1 MNKSLKFLAIG
12 LALAVLL
19 VSQVGVDRS
28 AEAAP
33 VSLADGKVAFT
44 NVDGE
49 DQDYFKPGDK
59 VNFYINDNDLA
70 QPTVNQKTTVMW
82 YLDSGS
88 DVTQGQNINLANGEL
103 NNVGVGSGVVFSTST
118 NSTPHMRYA
127 PHGMISS
134 DTPLVR
140 ASVQVTVANDG
151 GDENGDRLVTG
162 VDPVTGIIRIFG
174 DVQGQDAQDT
184 DVATTSITVVFE
196 YDLPDMFDRNSGE
209 GAGAPSTENRAKVT
223 SASDS
228 VGAWIKITEVAD
240 EGDPNPH
247 PTSNIYHGSV
257 TLSDDAAATASND
270 GEIYVRDGEAITVTF
285 YDSGDEE
292 VGSDTAIVDAE
303 DPLISGLSPGKGAV
317 INDSSPAVSF
327 TVTDDG
333 AGFNTR
339 SPEAHVELTVMKFS
353 TAEVDGEMVDTVTQT
368 CVIDDD
374 DLTAT
379 SLSRTEVEMLFRNQG
394 SWVSGVECVGGTTLQ
409 VDATADGANNHGR
422 PIKIKVDAEDGAGN
436 MKSLTHTVT
445 IDRKAPAFRRAAVE
459 TGVGW
464 DGKKTKPDSASI
476 MVVFTEAL
484 DADTVDVGDFSV
496 DDPDATIE
504 DVTVGGAGD
513 EKNELVFLTL
523 TSDLPSDA
531 RPRVEL
537 EGSIKDVAGNEVK
550 EDVSPR
556 VRDGISPDVS
566 VDALLRQLLP
576 EDAEVDVSF
585 TADEN
590 LSGILGDINEN
601 CTCLGITGG
610 GSEQELDG
618 DGDVNKGGV
627 ALPEPDTGTYTFKQ
641 SAFSETGI
649 YGILVRASDSAANP
663 TTVGKKDAKNEK
675 VTAAVDGDMVT
686 FGLKNWPLAN
696 AGFMDSSLKQAVTVS
711 KTDGGDALTTMEGSS
726 TTTAE
731 VVTVDW
737 GAGTVTMDLMGHGV
751 EGDDDGN
758 ATLYAT
764 YSYVDA
770 AQVIQV
776 DTQAPTVTFEPKTT
790 QSSRP
795 FIRIKFDDDEY
806 AGDTH
811 KTVTVTSATLTD
823 PNDNVTVLKDDEVD
837 LLGTI
842 DWIEYSYLPDSNLGL
857 GEYTITVVGKDAAGN
872 STGEKEGTF
881 KVVARAKVT
890 IELTL
895 GWNLISLPAEPADTA
910 IDTVIDVEAV
920 SQVLTYDPTVE
931 GGWVAAIRVNGA
943 FEGGLTDIDATRAYL
958 VYTTSEQDI
967 EVDIPGLAQGSAE
980 FPPAIQFYEGWN
992 MIPASS
998 LQPGKDFP
1006 RDVDNYLSG
1015 LAWTRGYYYNADGTL
1030 EGFTPSD
1037 AVEND
1042 KGVILGRGF
1051 LVYLTAGGTL
1061 VP

>member
-49 DQDYFKPGDK
+49 DQDYFKPGDT

-70 QPTVNQKTTVMW
+70 QPTVNQKTTVVW
-82 YLDSGS
+82 YLDSGT
-88 DVTQGQNINLANGEL
+88 VTQGQNINLANGEL
-103 NNVGVGSGVVFSTST
+103 DDQDSGAVFSTST
-118 NSTPHMRYA
+118 KHMRYA
-127 PHGMISS
+127 PHD

-140 ASVQVTVANDG
+140 DSIQVTVGNDG
-151 GDENGDRLVTG
+151 GSDNGDRLVTG
-162 VDPVTGIIRIFG
+162 VDPDKGIIRIFG
-174 DVQGQDAQDT
+174 DVVGQAANDQNGDG
-184 DVATTSITVVFE
+184 DFDDENENATTTITVVFE
-196 YDLPDMFDRNSGE
+196 YDLPDVFKRNSGE

-228 VGAWIKITEVAD
+228 VGAWIMITEVAD
-240 EGDPNPH
+240 VGDSDPH

-257 TLSDDAAATASND
+257 KLSDDAAATASDD
-270 GEIYVRDGEAITVTF
+270 GEIYVRDGETITVTF
-285 YDSGDEE
+285 YDADDDE
-292 VGSDTAIVDAE
+292 VGSDTATIDAE
-303 DPLISGLSPGKGAV
+303 NPLISGLSPGKGAV

-327 TVTDDG
+327 TVTDEG

-339 SPEAHVELTVMKFS
+339 SPELQVDLSVMKFV
-353 TAEVDGEMVDTVTQT
+353 TQEDANGDMDDVVTQT
-368 CVIDDD
+368 CEIDDD

-379 SLSRTEVEMLFRNQG
+379 RLSRTEIEMLFRNQG

-422 PIKIKVDAEDGAGN
+422 PIKIKVDAWDGAGN

-464 DGKKTKPDSASI
+464 DGKKTKSDSASI
-476 MVVFTEAL
+476 MVVFTESL
-484 DADTVDVGDFSV
+484 DVDTVDVGDFSV

-618 DGDVNKGGV
+618 DGDVNRGGV

-711 KTDGGDALTTMEGSS
+711 KTDGGDALKTMEGSS

-751 EGDDDGN
+751 EADD
-758 ATLYAT
+758 TLYAT

-770 AQVIQV
+770 AQVVQV
-776 DTQAPTVTFEPKTT
+776 DTQAPTVSFEPKTT

-795 FIRIKFDDDEY
+795 FIRIKFNDDEY

-842 DWIEYSYLPDSNLGL
+842 DWIEYSYLPDSNLSL

-967 EVDIPGLAQGSAE
+967 KVDIPGLAQGSAE

-1015 LAWTRGYYYNADGTL
+1015 LAWTRGYYYNEDGTL

-1042 KGVILGRGF
+1042 EGVILGRGF
-1051 LVYLTAGGTL
+1051 LVYLTADGTL

>member
-1 MNKSLKFLAIG
+1 
-12 LALAVLL
+12 
-19 VSQVGVDRS
+19 
-28 AEAAP
+28 
-33 VSLADGKVAFT
+33 
-44 NVDGE
+44 
-49 DQDYFKPGDK
+49 
-59 VNFYINDNDLA
+59 
-70 QPTVNQKTTVMW
+70 
-82 YLDSGS
+82 
-88 DVTQGQNINLANGEL
+88 
-103 NNVGVGSGVVFSTST
+103 
-118 NSTPHMRYA
+118 
-127 PHGMISS
+127 
-134 DTPLVR
+134 
-140 ASVQVTVANDG
+140 
-151 GDENGDRLVTG
+151 
-162 VDPVTGIIRIFG
+162 
-174 DVQGQDAQDT
+174 
-184 DVATTSITVVFE
+184 
-196 YDLPDMFDRNSGE
+196 
-209 GAGAPSTENRAKVT
+209 
-223 SASDS
+223 
-228 VGAWIKITEVAD
+228 
-240 EGDPNPH
+240 
-247 PTSNIYHGSV
+247 
-257 TLSDDAAATASND
+257 
-270 GEIYVRDGEAITVTF
+270 
-285 YDSGDEE
+285 
-292 VGSDTAIVDAE
+292 
-303 DPLISGLSPGKGAV
+303 
-317 INDSSPAVSF
+317 
-327 TVTDDG
+327 
-333 AGFNTR
+333 
-339 SPEAHVELTVMKFS
+339 
-353 TAEVDGEMVDTVTQT
+353 
-368 CVIDDD
+368 
-374 DLTAT
+374 
-379 SLSRTEVEMLFRNQG
+379 MLFRNQG
-394 SWVSGVECVGGTTLQ
+394 SWVSGVDCVGGTTLQ
-409 VDATADGANNHGR
+409 VDATADSANNHGR
-422 PIKIKVDAEDGAGN
+422 PFKIKVVARDGAGN
-436 MKSLTHTVT
+436 MESLTHTVT

-476 MVVFTEAL
+476 MVVFTESL
-484 DADTVDVGDFSV
+484 DVDTVDVGDFSV

-504 DVTVGGAGD
+504 DVTVGGVGD

-550 EDVSPR
+550 EDVSSR

-618 DGDVNKGGV
+618 DGDVTKGGV
-627 ALPEPDTGTYTFKQ
+627 ALPEPDTGTYTFEQ

-649 YGILVRASDSAANP
+649 YGILVRASDSATNP
-663 TTVGKKDAKNEK
+663 KTVGAKEAK
-675 VTAAVDGDMVT
+675 SEEVTAAVDGYMVT

-711 KTDGGDALTTMEGSS
+711 KTDGGDALKTMVGSS

-737 GAGTVTMDLMGHGV
+737 GAGTVTMNLKGHGV
-751 EGDDDGN
+751 EGDDEEN

-770 AQVIQV
+770 AQVVQV
-776 DTQAPTVTFEPKTT
+776 DTKAPVVTFEPKTT

-795 FIRIKFDDDEY
+795 FIRIKFNDDEY

-943 FEGGLTDIDATRAYL
+943 FEGGLTDIDAR
-958 VYTTSEQDI
+958 
-967 EVDIPGLAQGSAE
+967 
-980 FPPAIQFYEGWN
+980 
-992 MIPASS
+992 
-998 LQPGKDFP
+998 
-1006 RDVDNYLSG
+1006 
-1015 LAWTRGYYYNADGTL
+1015 
-1030 EGFTPSD
+1030 
-1037 AVEND
+1037 
-1042 KGVILGRGF
+1042 KGVLGLHDQR
-1051 LVYLTAGGTL
+1051 AGH
-1061 VP
+1061 